1 MIESKKETEKLDK
14 MTDIGTILKEARKE
28 KGLTLDD
35 LQQTTK
41 IQKRYLIAIEDGDF
55 AALPGKFYVRAFI
68 KQYAETV
75 GIDPEELLAKLDE
88 DKAPKPEEETEAT
101 EAKTRTEAV
110 KREEEKNMSPIL
122 AGLIRYLPTIIIV
135 AIVVAIL
142 GTIYIFALGDRDRNS
157 STQIADNSQKVSVSS
172 ESTTKSSSSKEK
184 DASSSTSKKESS
196 STKAKKESKKTTKQ
210 KITNTSAA
218 GSAFVYDLE
227 NAPATNKIEMSVS
240 DGATAWNA
248 VSANGVQVWQGTL
261 SADNT
266 SQTIEI
272 PENTTTITLNLG
284 NSKATSIKINGK
296 KFDFLKENET
306 LTVRTITLNVAQ
318 TTAQ

>member
-1 MIESKKETEKLDK
+1 

-88 DKAPKPEEETEAT
+88 DKAPKLEETEAT
-101 EAKTRTEAV
+101 TRTEAV
-110 KREEEKNMSPIL
+110 KREEEKTMSPIL

-135 AIVVAIL
+135 SIVVAIL
-142 GTIYIFALGDRDRNS
+142 GTIYIFAWGDRDRNS

-172 ESTTKSSSSKEK
+172 ESSAKSSSSKEK
-184 DASSSTSKKESS
+184 ASSSESSSSTSKKESS

-227 NAPATNKIEMSVS
+227 NAPATNKIEMTVS

-261 SADNT
+261 NSANT
-266 SQTIEI
+266 SQTVEI

>member
-1 MIESKKETEKLDK
+1 M
-14 MTDIGTILKEARKE
+14 
-28 KGLTLDD
+28 
-35 LQQTTK
+35 
-41 IQKRYLIAIEDGDF
+41 
-55 AALPGKFYVRAFI
+55 
-68 KQYAETV
+68 
-75 GIDPEELLAKLDE
+75 LAKLDE
-88 DKAPKPEEETEAT
+88 DKAPKLEETEAT
-101 EAKTRTEAV
+101 TRTEAV
-110 KREEEKNMSPIL
+110 KREEEKTMSPIL

-135 AIVVAIL
+135 SIVVAIL
-142 GTIYIFALGDRDRNS
+142 GTIYIFAWGDRDRNS

-172 ESTTKSSSSKEK
+172 ESSAKSSSSKEK
-184 DASSSTSKKESS
+184 ASSSESSSSTSKKESS

-227 NAPATNKIEMSVS
+227 NAPATNKIEMTVS

-261 SADNT
+261 NAANT
-266 SQTIEI
+266 SQTVEI

>member
-1 MIESKKETEKLDK
+1 

-75 GIDPEELLAKLDE
+75 GIDPEELLVKLDE
-88 DKAPKPEEETEAT
+88 NNAPKPKEETEAT
-101 EAKTRTEAV
+101 TRTEAV
-110 KREEEKNMSPIL
+110 KREEEEKTMSPIL

-135 AIVVAIL
+135 VIVVAIL
-142 GTIYIFALGDRDRNS
+142 GTIYIFAWGDRDRNS
-157 STQIADNSQKVSVSS
+157 STQIADNSQSVSVSS
-172 ESTTKSSSSKEK
+172 ESSAKSSSSKEK
-184 DASSSTSKKESS
+184 SSSSESSSSISKKESS
-196 STKAKKESKKTTKQ
+196 STKAKKESKKATKQ

-261 SADNT
+261 SADNAT
-266 SQTIEI
+266 QTIKI

>member
-1 MIESKKETEKLDK
+1 

-88 DKAPKPEEETEAT
+88 DKASKPEEETEAT
-101 EAKTRTEAV
+101 TRTEAV
-110 KREEEKNMSPIL
+110 KREEEKAMSPIL

-135 AIVVAIL
+135 SIVVAIL
-142 GTIYIFALGDRDRNS
+142 GTIYIFAWGDRDRNS

-172 ESTTKSSSSKEK
+172 ESSAKSSSSKEK
-184 DASSSTSKKESS
+184 ASSSESRSSTSKKESS

-227 NAPATNKIEMSVS
+227 NAPATNKIEMTVS

-261 SADNT
+261 NAANT
-266 SQTIEI
+266 SQTVEI

>member
-1 MIESKKETEKLDK
+1 

-88 DKAPKPEEETEAT
+88 DKAPKLEETEAT
-101 EAKTRTEAV
+101 TRTEAV
-110 KREEEKNMSPIL
+110 KREEEKTMSPIL

-135 AIVVAIL
+135 SIVVAIL
-142 GTIYIFALGDRDRNS
+142 GTIYIFAWGDRERNS

-172 ESTTKSSSSKEK
+172 ESSAKSSSSKEK
-184 DASSSTSKKESS
+184 ASSSESSS

-210 KITNTSAA
+210 KITNTSAT

-227 NAPATNKIEMSVS
+227 NAPATNKIEMTVS

-261 SADNT
+261 NAANT
-266 SQTIEI
+266 SQTVEI

>member
-1 MIESKKETEKLDK
+1 

-88 DKAPKPEEETEAT
+88 DKASKPEEETEAT
-101 EAKTRTEAV
+101 TRTEAV
-110 KREEEKNMSPIL
+110 KREEEKTMSPIL

-135 AIVVAIL
+135 SIGVAIL
-142 GTIYIFALGDRDRNS
+142 GTIYIFAWGDRDRNS

-172 ESTTKSSSSKEK
+172 ESSAKSSSSKEK
-184 DASSSTSKKESS
+184 ASSSESSSSTSKKESS

-227 NAPATNKIEMSVS
+227 NAPATNKIEMTVS

-261 SADNT
+261 NAANM
-266 SQTIEI
+266 SQTVEI

>member
-1 MIESKKETEKLDK
+1 
-14 MTDIGTILKEARKE
+14 MTDIGTILKEGRNE
-28 KGLTLDD
+28 KGLTLVV
-35 LQQTTK
+35 LQQTSK

-88 DKAPKPEEETEAT
+88 DKAPKPEEKTEAT
-101 EAKTRTEAV
+101 TRTEAV
-110 KREEEKNMSPIL
+110 KREEEKTMSPIL

-135 AIVVAIL
+135 SIVVAIL
-142 GTIYIFALGDRDRNS
+142 GTIYIFAWGDRDRNS

-172 ESTTKSSSSKEK
+172 ESSAKSSSSKEK
-184 DASSSTSKKESS
+184 ASSSESSSSTSKKEST
-196 STKAKKESKKTTKQ
+196 STKAKKESKKTTRQ
-210 KITNTSAA
+210 KITNTSAT

-227 NAPATNKIEMSVS
+227 NAPATNKIEMTVS

-261 SADNT
+261 NTANT
-266 SQTIEI
+266 SQTVEI

-296 KFDFLKENET
+296 KFNFLKENET
-306 LTVRTITLNVAQ
+306 LTVRTITLNVVQ

>member
-1 MIESKKETEKLDK
+1 

-41 IQKRYLIAIEDGDF
+41 IQKRYLIAIEDDDF

-101 EAKTRTEAV
+101 TRTEAV
-110 KREEEKNMSPIL
+110 KREEEEKTMSPIL

-142 GTIYIFALGDRDRNS
+142 GTIYIFAWGDRDRNS
-157 STQIADNSQKVSVSS
+157 STQIADNSQRVSVSS
-172 ESTTKSSSSKEK
+172 ENSAKSSSSKQKTSSSENS
-184 DASSSTSKKESS
+184 SSSTSKKESS

-218 GSAFVYDLE
+218 GSAFVYELK
-227 NAPATNKIEMSVS
+227 NAPAANKIEMSVS

-261 SADNT
+261 SADNA

-272 PENTTTITLNLG
+272 PENTTTITMNLG

>member
-1 MIESKKETEKLDK
+1 M
-14 MTDIGTILKEARKE
+14 
-28 KGLTLDD
+28 
-35 LQQTTK
+35 K
-41 IQKRYLIAIEDGDF
+41 IRI
-55 AALPGKFYVRAFI
+55 
-68 KQYAETV
+68 
-75 GIDPEELLAKLDE
+75 
-88 DKAPKPEEETEAT
+88 PEEETEAT
-101 EAKTRTEAV
+101 TRTEAV
-110 KREEEKNMSPIL
+110 KREEEKTMSPIL

-135 AIVVAIL
+135 SIVVAIL
-142 GTIYIFALGDRDRNS
+142 GTIYIFAWGDRDRNS

-172 ESTTKSSSSKEK
+172 ESSAKSSSSKEK
-184 DASSSTSKKESS
+184 ASSSESSSSTSKKESS

-227 NAPATNKIEMSVS
+227 NAPATNKIEMTVS

-261 SADNT
+261 NAANT
-266 SQTIEI
+266 SQTVEI

>member
-1 MIESKKETEKLDK
+1 

-88 DKAPKPEEETEAT
+88 DKAPKPEETEAT
-101 EAKTRTEAV
+101 TRTEAV
-110 KREEEKNMSPIL
+110 KREEEKTMSPIL

-135 AIVVAIL
+135 SIGVAIL
-142 GTIYIFALGDRDRNS
+142 GTIYIFAWGDRERNS

-172 ESTTKSSSSKEK
+172 ESSAKSSSSKEK
-184 DASSSTSKKESS
+184 ASSSESSSSTSKKESS

-227 NAPATNKIEMSVS
+227 NAPATNKIEMTVS

-261 SADNT
+261 NAANM
-266 SQTIEI
+266 SQTVEI

>member
-1 MIESKKETEKLDK
+1 

-88 DKAPKPEEETEAT
+88 DKAPKPEETEAT
-101 EAKTRTEAV
+101 TRTEAV
-110 KREEEKNMSPIL
+110 KREEEKTMSPIL

-135 AIVVAIL
+135 SIVVAIL
-142 GTIYIFALGDRDRNS
+142 GTIYIFAWGDRERNS

-172 ESTTKSSSSKEK
+172 ESSAKSSSSKEK
-184 DASSSTSKKESS
+184 ASSSESRSSTSKKESS

-227 NAPATNKIEMSVS
+227 NAPATNKIEMTVS

-261 SADNT
+261 NAANM
-266 SQTIEI
+266 SQTVEI

>member
-1 MIESKKETEKLDK
+1 

-55 AALPGKFYVRAFI
+55 AALPGEFYVRAFI

-75 GIDPEELLAKLDE
+75 GIDPEELLVKLDE

-101 EAKTRTEAV
+101 TRTEAV

-122 AGLIRYLPTIIIV
+122 TGLIRYLPTIIIV
-135 AIVVAIL
+135 VIVVAIL

-172 ESTTKSSSSKEK
+172 ESSAKSSSSKQK
-184 DASSSTSKKESS
+184 ASSSESSNSTSKKESS

-210 KITNTSAA
+210 KITNTSAT

-261 SADNT
+261 SADNA

-306 LTVRTITLNVAQ
+306 LTVRTITLNIAQ

>member
-1 MIESKKETEKLDK
+1 

-88 DKAPKPEEETEAT
+88 DKASKPEEETEAT
-101 EAKTRTEAV
+101 TRTEAV
-110 KREEEKNMSPIL
+110 KREEEKAMSPIL

-135 AIVVAIL
+135 SIVVAIL
-142 GTIYIFALGDRDRNS
+142 GTIYIFAWGDRDRNS

-172 ESTTKSSSSKEK
+172 ESSAKSSSSKEK
-184 DASSSTSKKESS
+184 ASSSESSSSTSKKESS

-227 NAPATNKIEMSVS
+227 NAPATNKIEMTVS

-261 SADNT
+261 NAANT
-266 SQTIEI
+266 SQTVEI

-306 LTVRTITLNVAQ
+306 LTVRSP
-318 TTAQ
+318 

>member
-1 MIESKKETEKLDK
+1 

-88 DKAPKPEEETEAT
+88 DKAPKPEEETEV
-101 EAKTRTEAV
+101 KTRTEAV
-110 KREEEKNMSPIL
+110 KREEEEKTMSPIL

-135 AIVVAIL
+135 AIVVAI
-142 GTIYIFALGDRDRNS
+142 GTIYIFAWGDRDRNS
-157 STQIADNSQKVSVSS
+157 STQIADNSQSVSVSS
-172 ESTTKSSSSKEK
+172 ESSTKSSSSKKKASSSE
-184 DASSSTSKKESS
+184 SSSTSKKESS

-261 SADNT
+261 SADNA

>member
-1 MIESKKETEKLDK
+1 

-88 DKAPKPEEETEAT
+88 DKASKPEEETEAT
-101 EAKTRTEAV
+101 TRTEAV
-110 KREEEKNMSPIL
+110 KREEEKAMSPIL

-135 AIVVAIL
+135 SIVVAIL
-142 GTIYIFALGDRDRNS
+142 GTIYIFAWGDRDRNS

-172 ESTTKSSSSKEK
+172 ESSAKSSSSKEK
-184 DASSSTSKKESS
+184 ASSSESSSSTSKK
-196 STKAKKESKKTTKQ
+196 
-210 KITNTSAA
+210 
-218 GSAFVYDLE
+218 
-227 NAPATNKIEMSVS
+227 
-240 DGATAWNA
+240 
-248 VSANGVQVWQGTL
+248 
-261 SADNT
+261 DN
-266 SQTIEI
+266 
-272 PENTTTITLNLG
+272 
-284 NSKATSIKINGK
+284 
-296 KFDFLKENET
+296 
-306 LTVRTITLNVAQ
+306 
-318 TTAQ
+318 

>member
-1 MIESKKETEKLDK
+1 

-88 DKAPKPEEETEAT
+88 DKAPKPEETEAT
-101 EAKTRTEAV
+101 TRTEAV
-110 KREEEKNMSPIL
+110 KREEEKTMSPIL

-135 AIVVAIL
+135 SIGVAIL
-142 GTIYIFALGDRDRNS
+142 GTIYIFAWGDRERNS

-172 ESTTKSSSSKEK
+172 ESSAKSSSSKEK
-184 DASSSTSKKESS
+184 ASSSESRSSTSKKESS

-227 NAPATNKIEMSVS
+227 NAPATNKIEMTVS

-261 SADNT
+261 NAANM
-266 SQTIEI
+266 SQTVEI

>member
-1 MIESKKETEKLDK
+1 M
-14 MTDIGTILKEARKE
+14 
-28 KGLTLDD
+28 TLDD

-88 DKAPKPEEETEAT
+88 DKASKPEEETEAT
-101 EAKTRTEAV
+101 TRTEAV
-110 KREEEKNMSPIL
+110 KREEEKAMSPIL

-135 AIVVAIL
+135 SIVVAIL
-142 GTIYIFALGDRDRNS
+142 GTIYIFAWGDRERNS

-172 ESTTKSSSSKEK
+172 ESSAKSSS
-184 DASSSTSKKESS
+184 TKKESS

-210 KITNTSAA
+210 KITNTSAT

-227 NAPATNKIEMSVS
+227 NAPATNKIEMTVS

-261 SADNT
+261 NAANT
-266 SQTIEI
+266 SQTVEI

>member
-1 MIESKKETEKLDK
+1 

-88 DKAPKPEEETEAT
+88 DKAPKLEETEAT
-101 EAKTRTEAV
+101 TRTEAV
-110 KREEEKNMSPIL
+110 KREEEKTMSPIL

-135 AIVVAIL
+135 SIVVAIL
-142 GTIYIFALGDRDRNS
+142 GTIYIFAWGDRDRNS

-172 ESTTKSSSSKEK
+172 ESSAKSSSSKEK
-184 DASSSTSKKESS
+184 AS

-227 NAPATNKIEMSVS
+227 NAPATNKIEMTVS

-261 SADNT
+261 NAANT
-266 SQTIEI
+266 SQTVEI

>member
-1 MIESKKETEKLDK
+1 

-55 AALPGKFYVRAFI
+55 AALPGEFYVRAFI

-75 GIDPEELLAKLDE
+75 GIDPEELLVKLDE

-101 EAKTRTEAV
+101 TRTEAV

-135 AIVVAIL
+135 VIVVAIL

-172 ESTTKSSSSKEK
+172 ESSAKSSSSKQK
-184 DASSSTSKKESS
+184 ASSSESSNSTSKKESS

-210 KITNTSAA
+210 KITNTSAT

-261 SADNT
+261 SADNA

-306 LTVRTITLNVAQ
+306 LTVRTITLNIAQ

>member
-1 MIESKKETEKLDK
+1 

-88 DKAPKPEEETEAT
+88 DKAPKPEETEAT
-101 EAKTRTEAV
+101 TRTEAV
-110 KREEEKNMSPIL
+110 KREEEKTMSPIL

-135 AIVVAIL
+135 SIVVAIL
-142 GTIYIFALGDRDRNS
+142 GTIYIFAWGDRDRNS

-172 ESTTKSSSSKEK
+172 ESSAKSSSSKEK
-184 DASSSTSKKESS
+184 ASSSESSSSTSKKESS

-227 NAPATNKIEMSVS
+227 NAPATNKIEMTVS

-261 SADNT
+261 NAANM
-266 SQTIEI
+266 SQTVEI

>member
-1 MIESKKETEKLDK
+1 

-41 IQKRYLIAIEDGDF
+41 IQKRYLIAIEDDDF

-88 DKAPKPEEETEAT
+88 DKTPKPEEETEAT
-101 EAKTRTEAV
+101 TRTEAV
-110 KREEEKNMSPIL
+110 KREEEKTMSPIL

-142 GTIYIFALGDRDRNS
+142 GTIYIFAWGDRDRNS
-157 STQIADNSQKVSVSS
+157 STQIADNSQRVSVSS
-172 ESTTKSSSSKEK
+172 ESSAKSSSSKQKASSSESS
-184 DASSSTSKKESS
+184 SSSTSKKESS
-196 STKAKKESKKTTKQ
+196 STKAKKESKKATKQ

-218 GSAFVYDLE
+218 GSAFVYELK

-261 SADNT
+261 SADNA

-272 PENTTTITLNLG
+272 PENTTTITMNLG

>member
-1 MIESKKETEKLDK
+1 

-88 DKAPKPEEETEAT
+88 DKASKPEEETEAT
-101 EAKTRTEAV
+101 TRTEAV
-110 KREEEKNMSPIL
+110 KREEEKTMSPIL

-135 AIVVAIL
+135 SIVVAIL
-142 GTIYIFALGDRDRNS
+142 GTIYIFAWGDRDRNS

-172 ESTTKSSSSKEK
+172 ESSAKSSSSKEK
-184 DASSSTSKKESS
+184 ASSSESRSSTSKKESS

-227 NAPATNKIEMSVS
+227 NAPATNKIEMTVS

-261 SADNT
+261 NAANT
-266 SQTIEI
+266 SQTVEI

>member
-1 MIESKKETEKLDK
+1 

-55 AALPGKFYVRAFI
+55 AALPGEFYVRAFI

-75 GIDPEELLAKLDE
+75 GIDPEELLVKLDE
-88 DKAPKPEEETEAT
+88 DKAPKPEETEAT
-101 EAKTRTEAV
+101 TRTEAV

-135 AIVVAIL
+135 VIVVAIL

-172 ESTTKSSSSKEK
+172 ESSAKSSSSKQK
-184 DASSSTSKKESS
+184 ASSSESSNSTSKKESS

-210 KITNTSAA
+210 KITNTSAT

-261 SADNT
+261 SADNA

-284 NSKATSIKINGK
+284 NSKATSIKI
-296 KFDFLKENET
+296 
-306 LTVRTITLNVAQ
+306 
-318 TTAQ
+318 

>member
-1 MIESKKETEKLDK
+1 

-88 DKAPKPEEETEAT
+88 DKAPKPEEETEV
-101 EAKTRTEAV
+101 KTRTEAV
-110 KREEEKNMSPIL
+110 KREEEEKTMSPIL

-142 GTIYIFALGDRDRNS
+142 GTIYIFAWGDRDRNS
-157 STQIADNSQKVSVSS
+157 STQIADNSQSVSVSS
-172 ESTTKSSSSKEK
+172 ESSAKSSSSKKKVSSSE
-184 DASSSTSKKESS
+184 SSSTSKKESS

-261 SADNT
+261 SADNA

>member
-1 MIESKKETEKLDK
+1 

-88 DKAPKPEEETEAT
+88 DKAPKPEEKTEAT
-101 EAKTRTEAV
+101 TRTEAV
-110 KREEEKNMSPIL
+110 KREEEKTMSPIL

-135 AIVVAIL
+135 SIVVAIL
-142 GTIYIFALGDRDRNS
+142 GTIYIFAWGDRDRNS

-172 ESTTKSSSSKEK
+172 ESSAKSSSSKEK
-184 DASSSTSKKESS
+184 ASSSESSSSTSKKEST

-210 KITNTSAA
+210 KITNTSAT
-218 GSAFVYDLE
+218 GSTFVYDLE
-227 NAPATNKIEMSVS
+227 NAPATNKIEMTVS

-261 SADNT
+261 NTANT
-266 SQTIEI
+266 SQTVEI

>member
-1 MIESKKETEKLDK
+1 

-88 DKAPKPEEETEAT
+88 DKAPKLEETEAT
-101 EAKTRTEAV
+101 TRTEAV
-110 KREEEKNMSPIL
+110 KREEEKTMSPIL

-135 AIVVAIL
+135 SIVVAIL
-142 GTIYIFALGDRDRNS
+142 GTIYIFAWGDRERNS

-172 ESTTKSSSSKEK
+172 ESSAKSSSSKEK
-184 DASSSTSKKESS
+184 ASSSESS
-196 STKAKKESKKTTKQ
+196 SSKSKKTTKQ
-210 KITNTSAA
+210 KITNTSAT

-227 NAPATNKIEMSVS
+227 NAPATNKIEMTVS

-261 SADNT
+261 NAANT
-266 SQTIEI
+266 SQTVEI

>member
-1 MIESKKETEKLDK
+1 

-88 DKAPKPEEETEAT
+88 DKAPKPEETEAT
-101 EAKTRTEAV
+101 TRTEAV
-110 KREEEKNMSPIL
+110 KREEEKTMSPIL

-135 AIVVAIL
+135 SIGVAIL
-142 GTIYIFALGDRDRNS
+142 GTIYIFAWGDRDRNS

-172 ESTTKSSSSKEK
+172 ESSAKSSSSKEK
-184 DASSSTSKKESS
+184 ASSSESRSSTSKKESS

-227 NAPATNKIEMSVS
+227 NAPATNKIEMTVS

-261 SADNT
+261 NAANM
-266 SQTIEI
+266 SQTVEI